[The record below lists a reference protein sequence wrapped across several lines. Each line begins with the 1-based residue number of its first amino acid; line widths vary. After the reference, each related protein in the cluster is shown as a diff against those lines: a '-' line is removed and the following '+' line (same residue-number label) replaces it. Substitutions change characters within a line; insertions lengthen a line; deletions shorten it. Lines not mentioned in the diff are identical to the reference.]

1 MKGKPPTDELAA
13 LDWPATMFH
22 VEHLTV
28 PGLDAERCLVWL
40 KNKPPP
46 EPKTTLR
53 HRPAR

>member
-40 KNKPPP
+40 KNKP
-46 EPKTTLR
+46 
-53 HRPAR
+53 AA